1 MYRKIIPPMPEA
13 FALER
18 QVITGELDVHIAC
31 PNDEVFGK
39 LPFYYVIAL
48 KMVQDMAGKDVT
60 DYEWEVIKNDLR
72 CDFTFPLDNYDNGVY
87 EIRLQSYIKDGEEI
101 ICSKENIYTVTLFRK
116 KLYRSTLID
125 DLGNRIFSTYDH
137 IYGDESV
144 SSYVNNVLL
153 NHPLKEEKGYLLEV
167 EIRQSEEG
175 LYHKLTLQVVLD
187 GEVLAEE
194 YEAIFP
200 TDESGI
206 QLSGNKKA
214 LFFVPIERELDTSF
228 ILHLREYSEPEFVN
242 IISEE
247 DMTLDVEDFSA
258 WFYLDFTR
266 KKPELILTVTEESVD
281 KVHVN
286 IVAENFN
293 PSIHCIHLSILK
305 EGAGE
310 ILSTQV
316 EEAYHKIDLL
326 APGEYT
332 IKAILTNT
340 TGKKTYDREG
350 VTVSVKPL
358 IVPTFYHE
366 NVAICGSTLEIK
378 IEVPHVG
385 KIKEVFLGISGYDAA
400 ARDVKIS
407 DAIYAKIDI
416 PLDMPCGLH
425 RIFAE
430 VVLEDNILIKASSP
444 VIIKKN
450 NKTFRSK

>member
-1 MYRKIIPPMPEA
+1 MDKKITLPMPEA
-13 FALER
+13 FALDR
-18 QVITGELDVHIAC
+18 QVITGDLDVHIAC
-31 PNDEVFGK
+31 PDGK
-39 LPFYYVIAL
+39 IYGKIPFYYVVAL
-48 KMVQDMAGKDVT
+48 RMVQDMAGKDVT
-60 DYEWEVIKNDLR
+60 DEWKVIKNDLR
-72 CDFTFPLDNYDNGVY
+72 TDFTFPFDDYDNGVY

-101 ICSKENIYTVTLFRK
+101 VCSKENTYTVTLFRE

-125 DLGNRIFSTYDH
+125 DCGNRIFSTCDH
-137 IYGDESV
+137 AYGDGSA
-144 SSYVNNVLL
+144 SMYVNNVLL
-153 NHPLKEEKGYLLEV
+153 NYPMQEEKGYLLEA
-167 EIRQSEEG
+167 EIWQSKEG

-187 GEVLAEE
+187 GEPLSEE
-194 YEAIFP
+194 YEAAFP
-200 TDESGI
+200 VDKDGI

-214 LFFVPIERELDTSF
+214 LFFVPIERELDPSF
-228 ILHLREYSEPEFVN
+228 ILHLKEYSEPECIN

-247 DMTLDVEDFSA
+247 DMELKAEDFSA

-266 KKPELILTVTEESVD
+266 KKPEIILTVAEEAVD
-281 KVHVN
+281 KAHVN
-286 IVAENFN
+286 MVAENFN
-293 PSIHCIHLSILK
+293 PNTHCIHLSIEK

-332 IKAILTNT
+332 IKAILTNI
-340 TGKKTYDREG
+340 TGKKTYDREE

-358 IVPTFYHE
+358 VVPTFYHE

-385 KIKEVFLGISGYDAA
+385 KVKEVFLGISGYDAA

-425 RIFAE
+425 RISSE
-430 VVLEDNILIKASSP
+430 VVLEDNAVIKGSSP
-444 VIIKKN
+444 LILKRKS
-450 NKTFRSK
+450 F